1 MIIQGLNREV
11 TVANERYHVQTENVG
26 DNLIT
31 LIFKG
36 GAVVARAKQQIGAL
50 EGPDR
55 TEKLRR
61 LMQSQHELMINK
73 LREGELVP
81 ISVEEQHA
89 VDREE
94 KDLIAK
100 FLEEWAEEE

>member
-1 MIIQGLNREV
+1 MIIQGLNYEV
-11 TVANERYHVQTENVG
+11 TVGGERYHVQTENVG

-36 GAVVARAKQQIGAL
+36 GAVVARAKQQVGAL
-50 EGPDR
+50 EGATR

-61 LMQSQHELMINK
+61 LMQSQHELMISK
-73 LREGELVP
+73 LRVGELVP
-81 ISVEEQHA
+81 ISAEERLA

-100 FLEEWAEEE
+100 VREEWAEEE

>member
-1 MIIQGLNREV
+1 MIIQGLNCEV
-11 TVANERYHVQTENVG
+11 KVGGERYHVQTENVG

-50 EGPDR
+50 EGATR

-61 LMQSQHELMINK
+61 LMQSQHELMISK
-73 LREGELVP
+73 LRDGELVP
-81 ISVEEQHA
+81 ISAAEQLL

>member
-1 MIIQGLNREV
+1 MMIQGLNCEI
-11 TVANERYHVQTENVG
+11 TVAGERYHVQTENVG

-36 GAVVARAKQQIGAL
+36 GAVVARAKQQVGAL
-50 EGPDR
+50 NGSSRID
-55 TEKLRR
+55 KLRR
-61 LMQSQHELMINK
+61 LMQSQHELMLNK

-81 ISVEEQHA
+81 VSAEEQRA

>member
-1 MIIQGLNREV
+1 MIIQGLNCEV
-11 TVANERYHVQTENVG
+11 TVAGGRYHVQTENVG

-36 GAVVARAKQQIGAL
+36 GAVVARAKQQVGAL
-50 EGPDR
+50 EGSGR
-55 TEKLRR
+55 AEKLRR

-81 ISVEEQHA
+81 ISLEEQLV